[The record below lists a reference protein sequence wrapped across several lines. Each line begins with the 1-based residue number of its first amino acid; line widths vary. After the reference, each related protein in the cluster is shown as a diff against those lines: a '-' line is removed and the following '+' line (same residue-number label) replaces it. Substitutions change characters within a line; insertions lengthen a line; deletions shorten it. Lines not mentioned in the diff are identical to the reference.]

1 MKTLEKG
8 QEKIQRICDSLRVE
22 TLEPAKAEAA
32 HIIEEAKHKAAQ
44 IVSEGKQEAERIHAN
59 ARMEIER
66 EHNVFQ
72 SSLLQASKQSLE
84 ALRQSVE
91 ERLFN
96 DELEEI
102 VRREMVKPNVVAD
115 IVKAVIAAIEDKGV
129 EANLEVIIPSA
140 VSAKEVNALL
150 GDNILKKLKNNS
162 VVLGNIGGGA
172 QVKLVSQKLTL
183 VMTDDELRK
192 LMAQYV
198 RKDFRKMLFSC

>member
-8 QEKIQRICDSLRVE
+8 QDKIQRICDSLRVE

-32 HIIEEAKHKAAQ
+32 RIIEEARHKAAQ
-44 IVSEGKQEAERIHAN
+44 IVHEGKHEAERLHAN

-84 ALRQSVE
+84 ALRQSIE
-91 ERLFN
+91 EKLFN

-102 VRREMVKPNVVAD
+102 VRKEMVKPNVVAD
-115 IVKAVIAAIEDKGV
+115 IVKAIISAIDEKGV
-129 EANLEVIIPSA
+129 QADLEAIVPGV

-150 GDNILKKLKNNS
+150 GDNILKKLKNGS
-162 VVLGNIGGGA
+162 VILGNIGGGA